1 MCVIEKN
8 GEIGSISRS
17 EDVGK
22 SVADCIGEGN
32 FDEHDRIGDQYEDD
46 VEDEGTTRGLTADV
60 EYKQK
65 SDISD
70 CQFCNCI
77 EL

>member
-32 FDEHDRIGDQYEDD
+32 FDEHDRIGD
-46 VEDEGTTRGLTADV
+46 
-60 EYKQK
+60 
-65 SDISD
+65 
-70 CQFCNCI
+70 
-77 EL
+77 